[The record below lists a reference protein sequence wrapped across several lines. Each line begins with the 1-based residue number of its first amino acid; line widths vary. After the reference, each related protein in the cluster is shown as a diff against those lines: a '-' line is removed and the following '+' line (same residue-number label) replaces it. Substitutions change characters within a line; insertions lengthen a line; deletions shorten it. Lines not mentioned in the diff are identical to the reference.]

1 MLQILLVT
9 GPIYLLI
16 ALGYVSVR
24 QGWVDKGGVRV
35 LGRFVAMFCVPAL
48 LLRSLSRQP
57 LGQTLDMVY
66 LAAYAGGALL
76 VAGLMLFYVLRVTRR
91 PLPLAA
97 MMALGSSMPNSAF
110 IGYPVVLQLIGPLA
124 APALALSM
132 LVENLLIMPLCLAL
146 ADSSGSAG
154 GWREALRRSLSGL
167 VRNPMILAIAAG
179 VALAALG
186 WHVPPVVDKALEM
199 LAAVASL
206 VALFAVGGTLF
217 GQKAGGMLRDALQ
230 MASAKLLLQPL
241 AVLLILWLL
250 PATDPSL
257 HLAAVVFAAMPT
269 AAIFPVLA
277 QRYQHE
283 GLSATALLM
292 ATGFS
297 FVTITLLLMALGP
310 H

>member
-1 MLQILLVT
+1 M
-9 GPIYLLI
+9 
-16 ALGYVSVR
+16 
-24 QGWVDKGGVRV
+24 
-35 LGRFVAMFCVPAL
+35 
-48 LLRSLSRQP
+48 
-57 LGQTLDMVY
+57 
-66 LAAYAGGALL
+66 
-76 VAGLMLFYVLRVTRR
+76 LRVTRR

-199 LAAVASL
+199 LAAVASP

-250 PATDPSL
+250 CLLYTSPS
-257 HLAAVVFAAMPT
+257 P
-269 AAIFPVLA
+269 
-277 QRYQHE
+277 RD
-283 GLSATALLM
+283 
-292 ATGFS
+292 
-297 FVTITLLLMALGP
+297 
-310 H
+310 